1 MARETRSDAR
11 DRILAAA
18 AEVFSKRG
26 FSRASTLEIASRARV
41 SKRELYALF
50 ESKQALLET
59 CIRSR
64 AERMRVALEL
74 PDVTTRKA
82 LRAALNAFGCSVLRE
97 VSQPAVIGLF
107 RVAVAEADHSPE
119 LARMLD
125 QQGRTANRRALSAAL
140 ERAQASGLLQPGH
153 APTMAAQFL
162 SLLWDDLHMRL
173 LLGVAD
179 PLTPEGTEARARMAA
194 ETFLKLYEPGDT
206 RPRRV
211 D

>member
-1 MARETRSDAR
+1 MARKTRTDSR

-18 AEVFSKRG
+18 AEVFLNRG
-26 FSRASTLEIASRARV
+26 FSRANTLEIASRARV

-50 ESKQALLET
+50 ESKQALLEA

-74 PDVTTRKA
+74 PDVTTREA
-82 LRAALNAFGCSVLRE
+82 LGAALTAFGCGVLRE
-97 VSQPAVIGLF
+97 VSQPAVIGMF
-107 RVAVAEADHSPE
+107 RLAIAEADHSPE
-119 LARMLD
+119 LARTLD

-140 ERAQASGLLQPGH
+140 ERAQASGLVPPGH

-173 LLGVAD
+173 LLGVTA
-179 PLTPEGTEARARMAA
+179 PLTPEGTEARSRMAA
-194 ETFLKLYEPGDT
+194 ETFLKLYDPRDT
-206 RPRRV
+206 RPRQV